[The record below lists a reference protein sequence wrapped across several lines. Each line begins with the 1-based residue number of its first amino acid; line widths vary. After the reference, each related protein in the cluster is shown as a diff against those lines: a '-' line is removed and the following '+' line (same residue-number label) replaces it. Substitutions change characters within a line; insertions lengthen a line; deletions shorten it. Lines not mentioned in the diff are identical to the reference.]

1 MTYKTE
7 YELLE
12 GFSRGDYV
20 LVEGMREEYPFR
32 LCYYC
37 TTAEYDGEGD
47 LYLLSTGPEM
57 DQHHLI
63 RVINCSTAME
73 HIT

>member
-1 MTYKTE
+1 MRYKTE

-32 LCYYC
+32 RCYFT

-57 DQHHLI
+57 NPHELTMA
-63 RVINCSTAME
+63 VKCSDVMGDL
-73 HIT
+73 